1 MLADFFFLN
10 DIFLVTGQRLPPS
23 GGVGVWRPIPIEDT
37 VSPSFADRP
46 IIGAGSVQ
54 SPEENSRRN
63 PSAGVLADNSARN
76 PPLPTVNR
84 EGVGSVKVSETLP
97 GRIPPLNTREG
108 TGSVRLL
115 EEPPLRNVQSVP
127 QAVGGSKE
135 TGRRPLVPTDR
146 KEGVYSVRLS
156 AESHADTSQGFRPGT
171 GSVRLADV
179 SPQVSSKPIS
189 NVGGT
194 GSVRIL
200 DDSPPKKLPPQGSP
214 SVSEGVVDP
223 PTLAPS
229 VMLVVR
235 NRSRSDKPRNVSPRL
250 EKLNQNT
257 GLGRSEN
264 IGIGSVKEIIAESLP
279 VPFKREPPVI
289 SSRLLDLDPDVTVK
303 SDSNEQLTEGVTETN
318 DEVTYLNVSTDAFL
332 ENQNYSQFF
341 NEKDLKLVTGG
352 LVQNDATPNILSTEV
367 SEDTFINATNSQN
380 SKNTLESILFTH
392 PPQSSF
398 EITETSQNN
407 LGEEASTV
415 TVVFNSSSITSNKMD
430 KLDDITNGNKSDTTE
445 TTTVEMVLSN
455 ENKSSTTTMSTD
467 EDIHSSIVNYSQYM
481 FTEPHFHAI
490 VNETDAS
497 SEDPYEVHTL
507 VGHGF
512 FKPSNSSNDVAPSN
526 LARPDPTTEFSIIS
540 SVTTLGEIPN
550 LRDFNL
556 TMQTVSPSKAS
567 NQSGPPTES
576 SIRDSPEIYNNT
588 PVPNDNMLSDAVTK
602 VTEVYE
608 DTSDSSSSSSDENVF
623 SNVDIINTTTDDTS
637 QQAKVVPQMQ
647 SDLLSN
653 DIEEESVDENNHFG
667 NEILKHITTLRPQLN
682 GKFIL
687 IPHLF

>member
-1 MLADFFFLN
+1 MLAEFFLN
-10 DIFLVTGQRLPPS
+10 NIILVTGQRLPPS

-46 IIGAGSVQ
+46 IIGAGSAQ

-63 PSAGVLADNSARN
+63 PSNGVLADNPARD
-76 PPLPTVNR
+76 PPLSAVNS
-84 EGVGSVKVSETLP
+84 EGVGSVKVSENLP
-97 GRIPPLNTREG
+97 GRNPPLNTREG

-127 QAVGGSKE
+127 QRTTGAVGGSKE

-146 KEGVYSVRLS
+146 REGVYSVRLS
-156 AESHADTSQGFRPGT
+156 AESHPDTSQSFRPGT

-179 SPQVSSKPIS
+179 SPQVSPKPTS

-200 DDSPPKKLPPQGSP
+200 DDSPPKTLPSQRSP
-214 SVSEGVVDP
+214 LVNEGVLDP

-235 NRSRSDKPRNVSPRL
+235 NRSRTDKPRNLLPRL
-250 EKLNQNT
+250 EKMHQNT
-257 GLGRSEN
+257 DLGRSEN
-264 IGIGSVKEIIAESLP
+264 IGIGSVKELKEIIAESLP

-289 SSRLLDLDPDVTVK
+289 SSRLLDLDPEVTMK
-303 SDSNEQLTEGVTETN
+303 SDSNEQLTEVTGNNHEITS
-318 DEVTYLNVSTDAFL
+318 LNVSTDTFL
-332 ENQNYSQFF
+332 GNQNLSQFF
-341 NEKDLKLVTGG
+341 NKKDLKLVTDDS
-352 LVQNDATPNILSTEV
+352 VQHDDTSNIPSTEV
-367 SEDTFINATNSQN
+367 SQDAFINTTKSED
-380 SKNTLESILFTH
+380 SKTTLENILFSH

-398 EITETSQNN
+398 AVTETSFS
-407 LGEEASTV
+407 EEASTERAI
-415 TVVFNSSSITSNKMD
+415 FNSPNTTSNEMD
-430 KLDDITNGNKSDTTE
+430 ELEDVTNENKSDSTE
-445 TTTVEMVLSN
+445 VSTAEMEFSN
-455 ENKSSTTTMSTD
+455 ENKSSATTKSTD

-481 FTEPHFHAI
+481 FTEPHFHTI
-490 VNETDAS
+490 EKETDAS
-497 SEDPYEVHTL
+497 SENPYEVHTL

-526 LARPDPTTEFSIIS
+526 LKWPDSTTEFSIIS
-540 SVTTLGEIPN
+540 SVVTSGEIYTSS
-550 LRDFNL
+550 DFNL
-556 TMQTVSPSKAS
+556 TTQTVSPPKVS
-567 NQSGPPTES
+567 NQSEPPTES
-576 SIRDSPEIYNNT
+576 PVRDNLEIYNNT
-588 PVPNDNMLSDAVTK
+588 PVTNDNTLSDAETK
-602 VTEVYE
+602 VTQVY
-608 DTSDSSSSSSDENVF
+608 DNTSDSSENVF

-682 GKFIL
+682 GKLIL
-687 IPHLF
+687 IYRLF